1 MTINT
6 NIENNLSAD
15 EKEVFSV
22 IRTVIAKYSPSTNAY
37 AVGGWTRDKL
47 MGVPS
52 DDIDIM
58 IDNMSG
64 ENFAK
69 FVTKHLNIEDANVIR
84 ENPEASKHITTAKA
98 FIPLSSG
105 KIQEIDFAQARS
117 EVYRGDSRIP
127 EIQVATPQEDAH
139 RRDLTINSIFYDIN
153 KHQIVDFTGK
163 GLKDLITKTFR
174 TPEDPLK
181 TFSDDPL
188 RIFRVIRFTAKYN
201 GKIDPQT
208 YAAMT
213 NPSLRAEINQK
224 ISKERIG
231 IEIGKMFKNPNP
243 EYALKLLKDTGLM
256 EDILTEALRGTKYEG
271 KMAPLDMN
279 QKNAHHKLT
288 IWEHTMEALKN
299 VLEKYQEAE
308 PEKRIV
314 MILATLMHDL
324 GKLYYDIQGQSTSHP
339 GSISYHGHEKES
351 REIAE
356 HILKY
361 IKMEPYIQQV
371 AGLAHYHMR
380 PHLFT
385 RDKSGANAM
394 RKFIRQMGEQSLNWL
409 DIFNLAMADALA
421 KDVTIDPT
429 IAQEYQTLENELE
442 AALLSLKPTQ
452 EETIK
457 PVLNGTE
464 VMQIL
469 GVKQGRWMG
478 EIMEF
483 VKELRDENPDI
494 TKEEAAQKLIE
505 KYKNSDIITAQTPGV
520 KEKENP
526 DSVCPMHLLKTCMSQ
541 IKDLYKEKRY
551 YEILTILKEF
561 KNEYGNDERVVR
573 MIALNALKLLILDG
587 KLRDNDLLQHI
598 FNKAEDS
605 FFDTVL
611 CSSSIGILL
620 IINSGTEDNV
630 IKEMAMRIAK
640 MAPGTLQSVL
650 DILPSDMPKHELK
663 NQIRDMIKCK

>member
-1 MTINT
+1 VKINT
-6 NIENNLSAD
+6 NIKFSKAEEEVISIIVKVC
-15 EKEVFSV
+15 EK
-22 IRTVIAKYSPSTNAY
+22 Y
-37 AVGGWTRDKL
+37 APAIQCYIVGGMIRDL
-47 MGVPS
+47 LINVPS
-52 DDIDIM
+52 DDMDIM
-58 IDNMSG
+58 VYPMKA
-64 ENFAK
+64 EEFAK
-69 FVTKHLNIEDANVIR
+69 LITKHLNIEDPHVIK
-84 ENPEASKHITTAKA
+84 ENPDKSK
-98 FIPLSSG
+98 FLSTSKIYLPTQYG
-105 KIQEIDFAQARS
+105 IQEIDVAQARKD
-117 EVYRGDSRIP
+117 VYVENSRIP
-127 EIQVATPQEDAH
+127 ETTLATPQEDAS
-139 RRDLTINSIFYDIN
+139 RRDLTINSLMFRIYPLPQ
-153 KHQIVDFTGK
+153 QIVDFTGK

-201 GKIDPQT
+201 GKIDPET
-208 YAAMT
+208 YVAMT
-213 NPSLRAEINQK
+213 DPSLREEIKQK

-231 IEIGKMFKNPNP
+231 TEIGKMFKNPNP

-256 EDILTEALRGTKYEG
+256 EDILTEALKGTKYEG
-271 KMAPLDMN
+271 KMSPLNMD
-279 QKNAHHKLT
+279 QKNTHHKLT
-288 IWEHTMEALKN
+288 IWGHTMETLRN
-299 VLEKYQEAE
+299 VLEKYKEAE

-314 MILATLMHDL
+314 MIMATLMHDL
-324 GKLYYDIQGQSTSHP
+324 GKLYYDIQGESESNP

-351 REIAE
+351 QEIAGQ
-356 HILKY
+356 ILKY
-361 IKMEPYIQQV
+361 LKMEPYIQQV
-371 AGLAHYHMR
+371 SGLARYHMR
-380 PHLFT
+380 PHTFT
-385 RDKSGANAM
+385 GDNSGGANAM

-421 KDVTIDPT
+421 KDVTVDPS
-429 IAQEYQTLENELE
+429 IVQQYQTLENELE

-457 PVLNGTE
+457 PILNGNE

-505 KYKNSDIITAQTPGV
+505 KYKDSNITTAQTPGV
-520 KEKENP
+520 KEKKNP
-526 DSVCPMHLLKTCMSQ
+526 DSVCPMHLLKTRMSQ
-541 IKDLYKEKRY
+541 IKDLYKEKRAY
-551 YEILTILKEF
+551 GILTILKEF

-611 CSSSIGILL
+611 CSSTIGILL

-663 NQIRDMIKCK
+663 NQIQDMIKCK